1 MATAAAI
8 EPDLL
13 QLAALNYGDQVR
25 LAEEGLPTES
35 VAQLRALGISF
46 TEVAEIVIPP
56 RTLKHRIA
64 RGERLSTEESE
75 RLLRV
80 VRILAFAD
88 RVFGDH
94 EKALGWLRIPDPRL
108 PGSETEDRSCL
119 SLLRT
124 EAGGKAVESKL
135 WAIAEGIYS

>member
-1 MATAAAI
+1 MATAAI

-13 QLAALNYGDQVR
+13 QLATLNDGTQIR
-25 LAEEGLPTES
+25 LAEEDLPIDS
-35 VAQLRALGISF
+35 VTQLRSLGISF

-56 RTLKHRIA
+56 RTLKHRMA
-64 RGERLSTEESE
+64 RSQRLSTKESE

-108 PGSETEDRSCL
+108 GDRTWPSRCFAPRRAASWSKVSCGR
-119 SLLRT
+119 ST
-124 EAGGKAVESKL
+124 TGFIPE
-135 WAIAEGIYS
+135 

>member
-1 MATAAAI
+1 MATAATV

-13 QLAALNYGDQVR
+13 QLATLNDGTQIR

-35 VAQLRALGISF
+35 VAQLRSLGITF

-56 RTLKHRIA
+56 RTLKHRIT
-64 RGERLSTEESE
+64 RRERLSTEESE

-80 VRILAFAD
+80 VRIVALAD
-88 RVFGDH
+88 RVFGDR
-94 EKALGWLRIPDPRL
+94 EKALDWLRIPDPRL
-108 PGSETEDRSCL
+108 DDRSCL

-124 EAGGKAVESKL
+124 EAGGKLVESML
-135 WAIAEGIYS
+135 WGIAEGVYS

>member
-13 QLAALNYGDQVR
+13 QLAALNCEAQIR

-35 VAQLRALGISF
+35 VAQLRTLGISF

-64 RGERLSTEESE
+64 RGQRLSTEESE

-80 VRILAFAD
+80 VRILALAD
-88 RVFGDH
+88 RVFGDR
-94 EKALGWLRIPDPRL
+94 EKALGWLRLPDPRQD
-108 PGSETEDRSCL
+108 DRSCL

-124 EAGGKAVESKL
+124 EAGGKTVENMLGQIDQGYFS
-135 WAIAEGIYS
+135 

>member
-1 MATAAAI
+1 MATPVAI
-8 EPDLL
+8 EGDLL
-13 QLAALNYGDQVR
+13 QSATLNDETHVR
-25 LAEEGLPTES
+25 LAEEGLPTDA
-35 VAQLRALGISF
+35 VAQLRPLGISF

-64 RGERLSTEESE
+64 RNERLSTEETE

-80 VRILAFAD
+80 LRILALAD

-94 EKALGWLRIPDPRL
+94 EKALGWLRIPDPRHQNRR
-108 PGSETEDRSCL
+108 PL

-124 EAGGKAVESKL
+124 EAGGKAVENAL
-135 WAIAEGIYS
+135 WRIDDGIYS

>member
-1 MATAAAI
+1 MATAAI

-13 QLAALNYGDQVR
+13 QLATLNDGTQIR
-25 LAEEGLPTES
+25 LAEEGLPTDS
-35 VAQLRALGISF
+35 VTQLRSLGISF

-64 RGERLSTEESE
+64 RGQRLSTEESE

-80 VRILAFAD
+80 VRILALAD
-88 RVFGDH
+88 RVFGGH
-94 EKALGWLRIPDPRL
+94 KKALGWLRIPDPRL
-108 PGSETEDRSCL
+108 GDRNCL

-124 EAGGKAVESKL
+124 EAGGKLVESQL
-135 WAIAEGIYS
+135 WQIDDGIYS